1 MSSSAWSSSGLLLVD
16 KPAGP
21 TSHDVVGMI
30 RKAAGTK
37 RVGHTGTLDPFASGL
52 LLLLLGSAT
61 RLSEYLLGMDKEY
74 DATVRLGAETTTHD
88 PEGETVSESEG
99 WRDLGRDRVEAALKT
114 LTGVL
119 LQKPPS
125 YSAKKVR
132 GESAHKRVRRGEA
145 VELEPVEV
153 TVRRLH
159 LREMSLPE
167 LRVEVE
173 CSSGTYIRALAR
185 DLGRALGVGAH
196 LTTLRRT
203 AVGPHEVES
212 ALPPCALSNPESIRE
227 NLAAPAA
234 ALGHFP
240 ALEVEKED
248 AAKLRHG
255 QFLPIP
261 DGLSLGE
268 GPMRVL
274 LHGDLVAVAA
284 RQGHKLRP
292 QKVFGVEN

>member
-1 MSSSAWSSSGLLLVD
+1 MSLSGLLLVD
-16 KPAGP
+16 KPTGL

-37 RVGHTGTLDPFASGL
+37 RVGHAGTLDPFASGL

-74 DATVRLGAETTTHD
+74 EATVRLGAETATHD
-88 PEGETVSESEG
+88 PEGEVVSESEG
-99 WRDLGRDRVEAALKT
+99 WRELGPQELEAALNT
-114 LTGVL
+114 LRGVL
-119 LQKPPS
+119 MQRPPA
-125 YSAKKVR
+125 YSAKKVK
-132 GESAHKRVRRGEA
+132 GQSAHRRVRRGES
-145 VELEPVEV
+145 VKLEPVEV
-153 TVRRLH
+153 AVHSLH
-159 LREMSLPE
+159 LREVRLPE
-167 LRVEVE
+167 LQLEVE

-203 AVGPHEVES
+203 SIGPHTVES
-212 ALPPCALSNPESIRE
+212 ALPPDDLSSPESIRE
-227 NLAAPAA
+227 NLTPPAA

-240 ALEVEKED
+240 AFQVGSED

-255 QFLPIP
+255 QFLPLP
-261 DGLSLGE
+261 EGLSPGE
-268 GPMRVL
+268 GPVRVL

-284 RQGHKLRP
+284 RQGHQLRP